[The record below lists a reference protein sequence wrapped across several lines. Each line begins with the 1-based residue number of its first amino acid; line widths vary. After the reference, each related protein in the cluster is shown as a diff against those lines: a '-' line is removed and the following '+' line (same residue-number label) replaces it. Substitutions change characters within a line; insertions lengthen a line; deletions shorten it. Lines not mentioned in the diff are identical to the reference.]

1 MLILED
7 LSPTEIGS
15 FVDTKLHHNAILPKI
30 RLHFYSCLIRIF
42 LIFPPTKVLKL
53 KIAGLIFESTYHNN
67 AYAIFSIAVYVDLQ
81 TPGPGLHSPTV
92 ITADT
97 WLEIMS

>member
-1 MLILED
+1 MLIFQD

-15 FVDTKLHHNAILPKI
+15 FVDTKLNHNAVLPKI
-30 RLHFYSCLIRIF
+30 RLHFYSCLIQIF
-42 LIFPPTKVLKL
+42 WIFSPTKALKP

-81 TPGPGLHSPTV
+81 TPGPGLHSLTV

-97 WLEIMS
+97 GL